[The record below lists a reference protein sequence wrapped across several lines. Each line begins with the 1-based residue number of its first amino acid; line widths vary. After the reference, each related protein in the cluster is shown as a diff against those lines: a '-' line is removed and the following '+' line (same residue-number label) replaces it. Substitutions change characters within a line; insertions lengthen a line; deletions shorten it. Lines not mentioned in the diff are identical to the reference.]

1 MRFFPR
7 PDYSTHHRSAISI
20 SLSPKQQPVPSA
32 KWPPRTSNQ
41 SPLGLG
47 SYPDG
52 QSPLPKRLYTIRVRD
67 QRSSSPFDTHTH
79 TLVNEAG

>member
-32 KWPPRTSNQ
+32 KWPPARTSNQ
-41 SPLGLG
+41 PPLGFG
-47 SYPDG
+47 SYPNG
-52 QSPLPKRLYTIRVRD
+52 QSPWPKRLYTIRVRD
-67 QRSSSPFDTHTH
+67 QRSNPFDTHTQ
-79 TLVNEAG
+79 L